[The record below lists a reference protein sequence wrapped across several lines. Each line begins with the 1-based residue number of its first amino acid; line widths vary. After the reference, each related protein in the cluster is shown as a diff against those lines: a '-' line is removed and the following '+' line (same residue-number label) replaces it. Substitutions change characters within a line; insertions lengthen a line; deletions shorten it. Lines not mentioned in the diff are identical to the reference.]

1 MSKVL
6 YISYDGILEP
16 LGYSQVWSYL
26 AKLSDENSLVL
37 LSFEKKSDELNKSK
51 FIEMKKECQKYGV
64 NWIPLR
70 YHKSPTSIATT
81 YDILSGLLVAFF
93 YTLRYR
99 IEIVHTRSYV
109 PALIGLL
116 IKLFLNRKFIFDMRG
131 LWADEKV
138 DSKVWSREG
147 LLYKITKKLEKQFLL
162 NADVVVSLTQ
172 SAVDEI
178 KRFNYLQDKKTNF
191 EVITTCADLDVFSIN
206 QEDSQ
211 TISPFTLG
219 YVGSIG
225 LWYAFKETLLCFKL
239 LQNQIQDS
247 RLVIVNKGQHQQ
259 IQDFIQESD
268 IDPSSVDI
276 FSTDHY
282 GVAKAMNS
290 MNAGVF
296 FINPFYS
303 KVASAPTKLGEFLG
317 CGVPCLSNDGIG
329 DMTRVLE
336 TNKVGVSIKDFHE
349 NSLQEGVIRLIK
361 LSKEENIQMKCRK
374 IALEYFSLEKGV
386 NNFKR
391 IYKSL
396 ENA

>member
-26 AKLSDENSLVL
+26 TKLSDENSLVL

-51 FIEMKKECQKYGV
+51 FIEMKKECQKCGV

-191 EVITTCADLDVFSIN
+191 EVITTCTDLDVFSIN

-211 TISPFTLG
+211 IISPFTLG

-259 IQDFIQESD
+259 IQDFIQASE

-296 FINPFYS
+296 LSIPFI
-303 KVASAPTKLGEFLG
+303 L
-317 CGVPCLSNDGIG
+317 
-329 DMTRVLE
+329 R
-336 TNKVGVSIKDFHE
+336 
-349 NSLQEGVIRLIK
+349 SLQHL
-361 LSKEENIQMKCRK
+361 LSWEN
-374 IALEYFSLEKGV
+374 F
-386 NNFKR
+386 
-391 IYKSL
+391 
-396 ENA
+396 